1 MCLSPEIWTYLHFS
15 LVHEVEEKAKIFLP
29 NVPQDHNWVGA
40 RVALRRREIILISPH
55 CAAKWPI
62 FGVTSKY

>member
-1 MCLSPEIWTYLHFS
+1 MWTDLHFS
-15 LVHEVEEKAKIFLP
+15 LVHEVEEEAKIFLP
-29 NVPQDHNWVGA
+29 HIPQDHNRVGA
-40 RVALRRREIILISPH
+40 GVALRKREIILISPH